1 MTRTTPPRPADAA
14 AVLPQLGP
22 LARTATRLH
31 PRPGSPS
38 ARDSSV
44 GGPLLWPAG
53 EPWPYCDGPHVPDG
67 ANPVLSPEDVRARR
81 RIMAAAAI
89 REEGDPRFTSEESAA
104 LDRINEGRPL
114 PAGPLAM
121 LPVAQLYVRDIPLL
135 RPPGQ
140 ADLLQVLWCPFD
152 HAPDPYP
159 RTDLSWRTAAE
170 VTDILSAAPEPAV
183 VQFEGYV
190 PEPCLLHPE
199 QVTEYPHLMDLDE
212 ELQALLEQWSTWRTA
227 GATPDS
233 YYEPAPQEFYRLEL
247 STAPGWKVGGWPS
260 WGLTDPVHLS
270 CPACG
275 TRMDPLLA
283 IASNEWDAG
292 NHSWIPV
299 EYEAHAES
307 GAYPDLRHPT
317 MIQIGDDYRLQVYAC
332 PTSPDHPHTE
342 LMQ

>member
-1 MTRTTPPRPADAA
+1 MTRTTAPRPVDVA
-14 AVLPQLGP
+14 AVLPQLAP

-38 ARDSSV
+38 APDSSV

-67 ANPVLSPEDVRARR
+67 LTPLLSVEDVRVRR
-81 RIMAAAAI
+81 RIRAAAEI
-89 REEGDPRFTSEESAA
+89 REGGAPRFTPEESAVLA
-104 LDRINEGRPL
+104 RINEGRPL

-152 HAPDPYP
+152 HDPDPYP
-159 RTDLSWRTAAE
+159 RTNLFWRTAVE
-170 VTDILSAAPEPAV
+170 VTGILSTAPKPAV

-190 PEPCLLHPE
+190 PERCLLHPE
-199 QVTEYPHLMDLDE
+199 QITEYPDLMDLGED
-212 ELQALLEQWSTWRTA
+212 LQALLEQWSTWQTA
-227 GATPDS
+227 GAAPDS
-233 YYEPAPQEFYRLEL
+233 YYEPAPQEFYGLEL

-260 WGLTDPVHLS
+260 WGVTDPVLVS

-275 TRMDPLLA
+275 TRMVPLLT
-283 IASNEWDAG
+283 IASNEWDAATE
-292 NHSWIPV
+292 NWIPI
-299 EYEAHAES
+299 EDEAHAES
-307 GAYPDLRHPT
+307 GAYPDLRHPA
-317 MIQIGDDYRLQVYAC
+317 MIQLGDDYRLQIYAC
-332 PTSPDHPHTE
+332 PASPDHPYAE
-342 LMQ
+342 LLQ

>member
-1 MTRTTPPRPADAA
+1 MTRTTPPRPAYVA
-14 AVLPQLGP
+14 AVLPQLAP

-44 GGPLLWPAG
+44 GGPLLWPVD
-53 EPWPYCDGPHVPDG
+53 EPWPYCDGPHLPDQV
-67 ANPVLSPEDVRARR
+67 NPLLSLEDVRVRR
-81 RIMAAAAI
+81 RIMAAAAV
-89 REEGDPRFTSEESAA
+89 REGGGSRFTPEESAVLA
-104 LDRINEGRPL
+104 RINEGRPL
-114 PAGPLAM
+114 PASPLAM

-135 RPPGQ
+135 RLPGQ

-159 RTDLSWRTAAE
+159 RTNLFWRTAAE
-170 VTDILSAAPEPAV
+170 VTGILSAAPEPAV

-212 ELQALLEQWSTWRTA
+212 DLQALLEQWSTWQTA
-227 GATPDS
+227 GAAPDS

-247 STAPGWKVGGWPS
+247 STVPGWKVGGWPS
-260 WGLTDPVHLS
+260 WGVTDPVLVS

-275 TRMDPLLA
+275 TRMDPLLT

-292 NHSWIPV
+292 TESWIPI
-299 EYEAHAES
+299 EDEAHAES

-317 MIQIGDDYRLQVYAC
+317 MIQIGDEYSLQIYAC
-332 PTSPDHPHTE
+332 PASPDYPYAE
-342 LMQ
+342 LLQ